1 MLKSSFQVHDPF
13 CTTFPPTFRRDVV
26 VELLKG
32 GEGALRRSDS
42 VEAARQRGVTAVS
55 DQLYAKVV
63 KELCCSRGS
72 LWSLK
77 PGGSGL

>member
-1 MLKSSFQVHDPF
+1 M
-13 CTTFPPTFRRDVV
+13 V

-32 GEGALRRSDS
+32 GEAALRRSDIL
-42 VEAARQRGVTAVS
+42 EAARVRGLTAVS
-55 DQLYAKVV
+55 DQLYQKVV